1 MAAQTT
7 TELSL
12 SWNNRKNY
20 FRYFVFVNLQ
30 NSRNMCRQA
39 TPILLF
45 FDWFTF
51 FDESIHILLKLQAR
65 GPRRII

>member
-7 TELSL
+7 TQLSL
-12 SWNNRKNY
+12 SWSNRKNY
-20 FRYFVFVNLQ
+20 ISYFVFINLQ
-30 NSRNMCRQA
+30 NSRNQCPQA

-45 FDWFTF
+45 FDWVTF

-65 GPRRII
+65 GPRRIL